1 MHVMRYI
8 TILVTMIST
17 SSDAIAV
24 GWKTS
29 DVIAA
34 GLKTSDVIADGW
46 LAAMMMIAVADNFIL
61 CDNDAIA
68 DKHFAQVLT
77 RRVKSLRR
85 FT

>member
-1 MHVMRYI
+1 MHVMCYI

-34 GLKTSDVIADGW
+34 GKNSDVIADGW
-46 LAAMMMIAVADNFIL
+46 LAVMMMIAVADNFIL

>member
-1 MHVMRYI
+1 MHVMCYI

-29 DVIAA
+29 DVI
-34 GLKTSDVIADGW
+34 DVGW
-46 LAAMMMIAVADNFIL
+46 LAVMMIAVADNFIL

-68 DKHFAQVLT
+68 DKYFAQVLT

>member
-1 MHVMRYI
+1 MHVRRYI

-29 DVIAA
+29 DVIA
-34 GLKTSDVIADGW
+34 VGW
-46 LAAMMMIAVADNFIL
+46 LAAMMIAVADNFIL
-61 CDNDAIA
+61 CDSDTIA
-68 DKHFAQVLT
+68 DKHFAHVLT

>member
-1 MHVMRYI
+1 MHVMCYI

-29 DVIAA
+29 DVIA
-34 GLKTSDVIADGW
+34 VGW
-46 LAAMMMIAVADNFIL
+46 LAVMMIAVADNFIL
-61 CDNDAIA
+61 CDNDTIA

>member
-1 MHVMRYI
+1 MHCMRYI
-8 TILVTMIST
+8 TIVVTMIST

-29 DVIAA
+29 DVIA
-34 GLKTSDVIADGW
+34 VGW
-46 LAAMMMIAVADNFIL
+46 LAAMMIAVADNFIL

-68 DKHFAQVLT
+68 DKYFAQVLT